1 MLAFWHCETNSN
13 AVAVTGGTPMTAKA
27 HIDSPRDL
35 FIEFFHFSDDS
46 NNKQTT
52 TTTTTT
58 NKQQQTTNKQ
68 TTNKQQTNNKQTN
81 NKQRLFRTVSSPS
94 GSFTQLIISS

>member
-27 HIDSPRDL
+27 HIDRLRDF
-35 FIEFFHFSDDS
+35 FIEFFHFSDN

-52 TTTTTT
+52 
-58 NKQQQTTNKQ
+58 
-68 TTNKQQTNNKQTN
+68 
-81 NKQRLFRTVSSPS
+81 
-94 GSFTQLIISS
+94 II